1 MQIVIDID
9 EDTYGYMQSRC
20 EYQNKGDKGLSKFEE
35 AGVAIKNGI
44 PLPKGH
50 GRLIDADVLK
60 TAFPCGES
68 VRTECVRATIDYAPT
83 IIDADKAE
91 SEDKA

>member
-1 MQIVIDID
+1 MKLMIEIEKEDFETIVSKY
-9 EDTYGYMQSRC
+9 DTFPAEMKRWGI
-20 EYQNKGDKGLSKFEE
+20 N
-35 AGVAIKNGI
+35 AIKSGI
-44 PLPKGH
+44 PFPKGH

-83 IIDADKAE
+83 IIE
-91 SEDKA
+91 

>member
-1 MQIVIDID
+1 MLVVVNIANWLYNAMM
-9 EDTYGYMQSRC
+9 EHREPGYSRSL
-20 EYQNKGDKGLSKFEE
+20 GE
-35 AGVAIKNGI
+35 AVRDGI

-68 VRTECVRATIDYAPT
+68 PFL
-83 IIDADKAE
+83 
-91 SEDKA
+91 